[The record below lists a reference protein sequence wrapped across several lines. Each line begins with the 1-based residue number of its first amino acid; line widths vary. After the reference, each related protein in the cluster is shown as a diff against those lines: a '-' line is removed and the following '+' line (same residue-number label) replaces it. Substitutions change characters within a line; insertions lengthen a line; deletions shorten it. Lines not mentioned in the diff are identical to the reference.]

1 MEFITEF
8 GMFFA
13 KALCLAVAVI
23 LVILF
28 ASRLLARGARPG
40 EGRLR
45 VEKLNHRL
53 RDMARALRRKT
64 LAPGAFKRLHKAER
78 RTRKEEERA
87 AEQAEGPQRRPRI
100 YVIDFEGDLRAS
112 AIESL
117 RQEVTAIL
125 TVAEPGDE
133 VVLRLDS
140 GGGLVHA
147 YGLAA
152 SQLDR
157 LRAHKLRLTACVDRI
172 AASGG
177 YLMACVADRILAAPF
192 AVVGSI
198 GVVATVPNLHRLL
211 AKHDVDVELHTAG
224 LYKRTLTVLGKN
236 TEEGRAK
243 FREQLEEAHDLFKAF
258 IAAHRPSIELDRVA
272 TGEHWHGSQGLT
284 LGLVDELGTSDDL
297 LLRESERADLF
308 RVAWV
313 RRQTLGSRVVGLVDA
328 TLRRVVRSGWQAAH
342 DARYV

>member
-1 MEFITEF
+1 MEFLTEF
-8 GMFFA
+8 GLFFA
-13 KALCLAVAVI
+13 KAVGLA
-23 LVILF
+23 LVVFLL
-28 ASRLLARGARPG
+28 AWLLARLFSRGPRPA

-45 VEKLNHRL
+45 VEKLNSRL
-53 RDMARALRRKT
+53 KALRREIRART
-64 LAPGAFKRLHKAER
+64 LPGGAFKRLMKEERRSAKEREAKAESG
-78 RTRKEEERA
+78 
-87 AEQAEGPQRRPRI
+87 AERRPRI
-100 YVIDFEGDLRAS
+100 YVLDFEGDLRAS

-117 RQEVTAIL
+117 RQEVTAVL
-125 TVAEPGDE
+125 TAAEPGDE

-157 LRAHKLRLTACVDRI
+157 LRARSLRLTVCVDRI

-198 GVVATVPNLHRLL
+198 GVVATVPNLSRLL
-211 AKHDVDVELHTAG
+211 DKHDVDVELHTAG
-224 LYKRTLTVLGKN
+224 QYKRTLTVLGKN

-243 FREQLEEAHDLFKAF
+243 FKEQLEDAHGLFKAF
-258 IAAHRPSIELDRVA
+258 LASHRPSLDLGRVA
-272 TGEHWHGSQGLT
+272 TGEHWHGTQGLA
-284 LGLVDELGTSDDL
+284 LGLVDALGTSDDL
-297 LLRESERADLF
+297 LLEASERADLF
-308 RVAWV
+308 RISWE
-313 RRQTLGSRVVGLVDA
+313 RRQTIASRISGLVDSTA
-328 TLRRVVRSGWQAAH
+328 RRLARSAWQSAH